1 MPNLEVSPTPRR
13 HVFSAVLSGLL
24 MALLMV
30 PAVSLVTTS
39 PVLAQDS
46 KREDRNTLNDL
57 QERAAQLNQQIRDN
71 KRAAEQKEKE
81 AASLAGQIDRIE
93 ADIDVT
99 ETRIEDTKSH
109 IAVTEDEIHQTEQ
122 QIGERQRE
130 LDEQVGHQ
138 HEAIRVLY
146 ETRQDE
152 LLFLVAAESL
162 SDAIEHGEYLVALEE
177 QIEGT
182 ISHIEE
188 LKRGLQDQKQQLDDK
203 RRSLDALR
211 QQHEAFQVGL
221 ATEQQRK
228 ESLLVRTQAQQAEF
242 ESKVEDAR
250 KLNAQVESQM
260 AAIRARLTKESG
272 PGVIQAKDRG
282 TSTVGLQWPTDY
294 RYVSTYFG
302 GSTPFQP
309 NGGHGGLDL
318 VNSSGTPIYASAD
331 GTITA
336 VESMTY
342 NGKLY
347 AYGNYVV
354 IGHNARF
361 SSLYAHLQS
370 FAVAPGDEVKR
381 GDIIGYMGSTGWSTG
396 PHLHYEIWE
405 YSSRINPL
413 NYLP

>member
-1 MPNLEVSPTPRR
+1 MPEG
-13 HVFSAVLSGLL
+13 HVGKSRGVFRGAVVAGLL
-24 MALLMV
+24 TALLS
-30 PAVSLVTTS
+30 VSLVGLGSS
-39 PVLAQDS
+39 PRVLAQDDS
-46 KREDRNTLNDL
+46 KREDRNALSDL
-57 QERAAQLNQQIRDN
+57 QRKAQELNKQIRDN
-71 KRAAEQKEKE
+71 QKAAEKKE
-81 AASLAGQIDRIE
+81 AEANSLTGQIDRIE
-93 ADIDVT
+93 TDIEVT
-99 ETRIEDTKSH
+99 QARIEDTQTQ
-109 IAVTEDEIHQTEQ
+109 IQATEADIQDTEGKISQ
-122 QIGERQRE
+122 RQKE
-130 LDEQVGHQ
+130 LDEQVGQQ

-146 ETRQDE
+146 ETGQSE
-152 LLFLVAAESL
+152 LLFMVAAESI
-162 SDAIEHGEYLVALEE
+162 SDAIEHGEYLDALEE

-182 ISHIEE
+182 IAQVEE
-188 LKRGLQDQKQQLDDK
+188 LKRGLEDQKQQLDEK
-203 RRSLDALR
+203 RASLGGLK
-211 QQHEAFQVGL
+211 QQQEEYKTGL

-228 ESLLVRTQAQQAEF
+228 ESLLVRTQAQQREF
-242 ESKVEDAR
+242 ESAVDQAK
-250 KLNAQVESQM
+250 KLNTQVESQM
-260 AAIRARLTKESG
+260 AAIRDRLTKASG
-272 PGVIQAKDRG
+272 PGVIQARDRG
-282 TSTVGLQWPTDY
+282 ASTVGMQWPTDY

-318 VNSSGTPIYASAD
+318 VNSSGTPVYASSG
-331 GTITA
+331 GTVTA

-370 FAVAPGDEVKR
+370 FAVAAGDEIKR

-405 YSSRINPL
+405 YSSRVNPL